1 MKLNFFGKMSVDHF
15 LGNYWNKKPLLLKK
29 VIPISQSNPL
39 DFSDF
44 IKMASDPSFET
55 RVVHESGGDY
65 PWQAKVGPFNKSEFK
80 KGKKW
85 TLICHNLEQYSDQLF
100 QLKNKFN
107 FIPHWHS
114 DDVMATISE
123 VGASV
128 GAHIDDY
135 SVFIFQGVGKRKW
148 LLEEN
153 PTPGHD
159 PDLDIR
165 LLKQF
170 SPHIEW
176 ILEPGD
182 MLYIPPNVAHH
193 GITIEKSIS
202 YSVGFKSI
210 RYNNLLPYFLSTI
223 VENIE
228 DASFHDPKSVIATDP
243 FLVPGHVSNAIQKEV
258 IKLVSDK
265 ERFAETL
272 LSFLATP
279 KNINEDINELSLI
292 EINWSLVNK
301 PFYRD
306 PWAKLTSRKISTSK
320 YQIAVNDKRYLVGA
334 SEYNFIKAL
343 FTINPQVGTKAKKAD
358 MKNQKLVALL
368 VLLVQDGV
376 VSF

>member
-1 MKLNFFGKMSVDHF
+1 MHLMKPESFTNLAGITLGKQKSGHSVDQ
-15 LGNYWNKKPLLLKK
+15 NLKK
-29 VIPISQSNPL
+29 
-39 DFSDF
+39 
-44 IKMASDPSFET
+44 E
-55 RVVHESGGDY
+55 
-65 PWQAKVGPFNKSEFK
+65 
-80 KGKKW
+80 KKW

-100 QLKNKFN
+100 QLKQKFN

-135 SVFIFQGVGKRKW
+135 SVFIFQGVGRRKW
-148 LLEEN
+148 LLQEN
-153 PTPGHD
+153 PTPGYD

-176 ILEPGD
+176 ILGPGD

-210 RYNNLLPYFLSTI
+210 RYNNLIPYFLSSI
-223 VENIE
+223 VEELE
-228 DASFHDPKSVIATDP
+228 DSSFHDPKSVIANDP
-243 FLVPGHVSNAIQKEV
+243 FLVSEHVSNEIQKEV
-258 IKLVSDK
+258 IKIFSDK
-265 ERFAETL
+265 ERFAQAL

-279 KNINEDINELSLI
+279 KNMNEDVNELSLI
-292 EINWSLVNK
+292 EINKNLASK
-301 PFYRD
+301 TFYRD

-320 YQIAVNDKRYLVGA
+320 YQIALNDKKYLVGT
-334 SEYNFIKAL
+334 SEYNFVKAF
-343 FTINPQVGTKAKKAD
+343 FTTNPQVGTKAKKAD
-358 MKNQKLVALL
+358 LRNHKLVDLL
-368 VLLVQDGV
+368 VQLVQDGV

>member
-1 MKLNFFGKMSVDHF
+1 MSVEHF
-15 LGNYWNKKPLLLKK
+15 LKDYWIKKPLLLKN
-29 VIPISQSNPL
+29 VIPTTQSSPL

-44 IKMASDPSFET
+44 NKMACDACYET

-65 PWQAKVGPFNKSEFK
+65 PWQAKIGPFNRSEFK

-85 TLICHNLEQYSDQLF
+85 TLICHNLEQYSDKLF
-100 QLKNKFN
+100 QLKQKFN
-107 FIPHWHS
+107 FIPHWYS

-148 LLEEN
+148 LLQEN
-153 PTPGHD
+153 PTPGYD

-210 RYNNLLPYFLSTI
+210 RYNNLLPYFLSSI
-223 VENIE
+223 VEDLE
-228 DASFHDPKSVIATDP
+228 DASFHDPKSVISNDQ

-265 ERFAETL
+265 ERFAEAL

-320 YQIAVNDKRYLVGA
+320 YQIAVNDKRYVVGA
-334 SEYNFIKAL
+334 SEYNFIKVL

-358 MKNQKLVALL
+358 LKNQKLVALL